1 MGNYLYITTKIYEPG
16 IQTLV
21 NIMKKQLM
29 SIIIVSM
36 FLGVTLQGMITT
48 IASAETT
55 PGREDTQQ
63 RLSDIFLNTYI
74 RILLRIAHKPSLA
87 ACIIHGDEMVWSH
100 AYGYYDRE
108 NKKKATTQT
117 LYLQASVS
125 KTVTATALMQ
135 LYEQGLFDLDDD
147 VNDYLPFSLRNPNH
161 PDIPIT
167 IRMVLSHR
175 SSLADDNLYWI
186 CLSYLPGDPDV
197 EGFPYPWLEEYLTLG
212 GSAYSSTTWSRDK
225 PGEAYY
231 YANIGFSIVA
241 YLVEILS
248 HQDFNVYCQQHIF
261 QPLQMNS
268 TGFRLS
274 DVNIENVAVPYEFK
288 NNGYFRHPQYGIHVL
303 YPAITLRTSI
313 EDYSH
318 FIIAHMNG
326 GVWNGIRILN
336 QSTVEM
342 MHTAHFSPSD
352 KYNYGLGWQVTNKVF
367 QKTYGHS
374 GGYVGALDLITIYP
388 KDNTAVLLFSN
399 ALDSELHSTRTEWK
413 AFNAINKALFHKAKR
428 IAS

>member
-1 MGNYLYITTKIYEPG
+1 MIIYR
-16 IQTLV
+16 TLV
-21 NIMKKQLM
+21 NHMRKQLI
-29 SIIIVSM
+29 SIMIICV
-36 FLGVTLQGMITT
+36 FLGVSVQCIT
-48 IASAETT
+48 INVAPAKTT
-55 PGREDTQQ
+55 SIREDLQQ
-63 RLSDIFLNTYI
+63 KTSDFLIDSYI
-74 RILLRIAHKPSLA
+74 RILMRLAHKPSLA
-87 ACIIHGDEMVWSH
+87 CCIIKYNEVVWSN
-100 AYGYYDRE
+100 AYGYYDIE
-108 NKKKATTQT
+108 NKKEATIQT

-147 VNDYLPFSLRNPNH
+147 VNEYLPFSLRNPNY

-167 IRMVLSHR
+167 IEMILSHR

-197 EGFPYPWLEEYLTLG
+197 QGFPYPWLEEYLTPG
-212 GSAYSSTTWSRDK
+212 GSAYSSSTWSLDK
-225 PGEAYY
+225 PGEKYY

-248 HQDFNVYCQQHIF
+248 HQDFNEYCKEHIF
-261 QPLQMNS
+261 RPLQMNS
-268 TGFRLS
+268 TGFRLR
-274 DVNIENVAVPYEFK
+274 DVDIENVAVPYEFK
-288 NNGYFRHPQYGIHVL
+288 NDVYFRHPQYGIHVL

-336 QSTVEM
+336 ESTIEL

-352 KYNYGLGWQVTNKVF
+352 KYNYGLGWEVTNKPF

-374 GGYVGALDLITIYP
+374 GGYVGALNLVTIVP
-388 KDNTAVLLFSN
+388 ADNTAVILFTN
-399 ALDSELHSTRTEWK
+399 ALDSELYSTRIEWR
-413 AFNAINKALFHKAKR
+413 AISAINNALFFKAKR
-428 IAS
+428 IAP